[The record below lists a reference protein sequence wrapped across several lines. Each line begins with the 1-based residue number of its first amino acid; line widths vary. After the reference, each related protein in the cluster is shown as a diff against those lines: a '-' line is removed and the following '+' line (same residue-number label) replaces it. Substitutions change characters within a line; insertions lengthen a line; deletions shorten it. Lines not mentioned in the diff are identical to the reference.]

1 MSGSIHCNIGTLNGS
16 TLDNTE
22 QAFIIHITPELLHQC
37 LGHIGKACLE
47 RLIGKDLANGIIVDA
62 DSELPDTCE
71 HCIAGKQHH
80 DPFPHISQ
88 N

>member
-1 MSGSIHCNIGTLNGS
+1 MTGSIHRNIGILNGS
-16 TLDNTE
+16 ILDNTE
-22 QAFIIHITPELLHQC
+22 QAFIICITCELLHQH
-37 LGHIGKACLE
+37 LGHIGKAHLE

-62 DSELPDTCE
+62 DSDLPDTCE